1 VGAEADAHL
10 AVEMG
15 AEGIGLLRT
24 EFLFSERLALP
35 DEQEQ
40 VELYTAILAA
50 IGPSRGPVII
60 RTLDAGADKP
70 LPSLATLTGTL
81 PAETNPVLGVR
92 GIRLHLAA
100 PELLSVQL
108 RAIVLAGAATG
119 TSVHIMLPMI
129 ATVEEVRAVR
139 TLLIAA
145 RATVAA
151 RGVSLHTSVPLG
163 IMVETPA
170 AVLSIETLARE
181 AAFFSIGTNDLT
193 QYVMAADR
201 LNPQLAALC
210 KPTQP
215 AVLRAIAAVARAARK
230 TGRHVGV
237 CGEMAGDPRLAP
249 LLVGLGIEELSM
261 NPASIPRV
269 KEALAARTRKTLT
282 TLAERTLRAA
292 TVDEV
297 EALVSD
303 TLGQQ

>member
-1 VGAEADAHL
+1 
-10 AVEMG
+10 
-15 AEGIGLLRT
+15 
-24 EFLFSERLALP
+24 
-35 DEQEQ
+35 
-40 VELYTAILAA
+40 
-50 IGPSRGPVII
+50 
-60 RTLDAGADKP
+60 
-70 LPSLATLTGTL
+70 
-81 PAETNPVLGVR
+81 VLGVR

-201 LNPQLAALC
+201 LNPHLAALC

-230 TGRHVGV
+230 TGRHIGV

-269 KEALAARTRKTLT
+269 KEALAAQTRNTLT
-282 TLAERTLRAA
+282 TLAERALRAA
-292 TVDEV
+292 SVDEV

-303 TLGQQ
+303 ALGQQ